1 MQIPDLVVDAV
12 TLLRFDSLGIVPA
25 GDNARVVAAA
35 DVARERIADDHR
47 LALLDRPNGGEN
59 LVEKLL
65 FRFLR
70 AKLLGEEHAVH
81 QRAEAG
87 ARQLLRLRDDR
98 AVRDDALAH
107 LAAQRLDD
115 LIAVVAVDD
124 GVAQTQ
130 LVGIVKLRREGNV
143 DALLREKLLK
153 AADEHLRLRDL
164 AALEFFPV
172 FHIQDGIARD
182 LFFRAFAKAELN
194 KKALDGG
201 ALGGIKV

>member
-1 MQIPDLVVDAV
+1 MPALSPPRISLVSESPTIIV
-12 TLLRFDSLGIVPA
+12 SLFLTGPMAAKTWSKNSFFGFSAPSCSERNTPSISAPRPE
-25 GDNARVVAAA
+25 RVSFFVW
-35 DVARERIADDHR
+35 
-47 LALLDRPNGGEN
+47 
-59 LVEKLL
+59 
-65 FRFLR
+65 
-70 AKLLGEEHAVH
+70 
-81 QRAEAG
+81 
-87 ARQLLRLRDDR
+87 RDDR

-124 GVAQTQ
+124 GIAQTQ

>member
-1 MQIPDLVVDAV
+1 M
-12 TLLRFDSLGIVPA
+12 
-25 GDNARVVAAA
+25 AAKTWSK
-35 DVARERIADDHR
+35 
-47 LALLDRPNGGEN
+47 
-59 LVEKLL
+59 KLL
-65 FRFLR
+65 FRLLR

-81 QRAEAG
+81 QRTEAG

-98 AVRDDALAH
+98 TVRDDALAH

-124 GVAQTQ
+124 GIAQTQ

-172 FHIQDGIARD
+172 FHVQDGIARD

>member
-1 MQIPDLVVDAV
+1 MPALSPPRISLVSESP
-12 TLLRFDSLGIVPA
+12 TIIVSPFST
-25 GDNARVVAAA
+25 GPMAAKTWSK
-35 DVARERIADDHR
+35 
-47 LALLDRPNGGEN
+47 NSFFG
-59 LVEKLL
+59 
-65 FRFLR
+65 

-81 QRAEAG
+81 QRTEAG

-98 AVRDDALAH
+98 TVRDDALAH

-172 FHIQDGIARD
+172 FHIQNGIARD
-182 LFFRAFAKAELN
+182 LSFRAFAKAELN